1 MDLEIIIKICSIIMN
16 HFGKTVITL
25 NIIGLLEQ
33 YIKHFKII
41 DRFWNNT
48 KEEESRVECSN
59 NEIENLIKNLV
70 ENQGK
75 SSSNTKVDSD
85 NLQSGSGATNHLENF
100 NFQLEKFNTE
110 KEHNNIFSVI
120 DELTNDLKDYF
131 NKFLDDSNIFDFIIN
146 FIYNWND
153 LLSLSQLSIEQLSA
167 LTNLT
172 TAIVILICIFNIIS
186 VLFPNY
192 LVTMFQ
198 LENKLQKLRYIF
210 KLRRKFNRIYL
221 IFCILMIISLTLVL
235 IYINILILFY

>member
-1 MDLEIIIKICSIIMN
+1 
-16 HFGKTVITL
+16 
-25 NIIGLLEQ
+25 
-33 YIKHFKII
+33 
-41 DRFWNNT
+41 
-48 KEEESRVECSN
+48 
-59 NEIENLIKNLV
+59 
-70 ENQGK
+70 
-75 SSSNTKVDSD
+75 
-85 NLQSGSGATNHLENF
+85 
-100 NFQLEKFNTE
+100 
-110 KEHNNIFSVI
+110 
-120 DELTNDLKDYF
+120 LTNDLKDYF